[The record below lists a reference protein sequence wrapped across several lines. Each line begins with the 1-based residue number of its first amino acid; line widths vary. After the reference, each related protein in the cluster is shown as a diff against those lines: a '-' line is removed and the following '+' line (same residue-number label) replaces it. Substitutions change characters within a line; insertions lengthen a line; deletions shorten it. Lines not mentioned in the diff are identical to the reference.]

1 MKASSI
7 RFPWKKVEKGQ
18 GFFVP
23 CLDTDAVRELGLK
36 KAVLSRILDAKAYAA
51 VLNGRAGVWFYRKLP
66 AQTSHTKSSS
76 DEVHPASPASQ

>member
-7 RFPWKKVEKGQ
+7 QFPWTKLEKGQ

-36 KAVLSRILDAKAYAA
+36 KATLSRILDARAKTGIYNGFTG
-51 VLNGRAGVWFYRKLP
+51 VLFYRLP
-66 AQTSHTKSSS
+66 
-76 DEVHPASPASQ
+76 PAPSPRT

>member
-7 RFPWKKVEKGQ
+7 QFPWTKVEKGQ

-36 KAVLSRILDAKAYAA
+36 KATLSRILDARAIAGIQ
-51 VLNGRAGVWFYRKLP
+51 NGFTGVWFYRKPP
-66 AQTSHTKSSS
+66 AQ
-76 DEVHPASPASQ
+76 